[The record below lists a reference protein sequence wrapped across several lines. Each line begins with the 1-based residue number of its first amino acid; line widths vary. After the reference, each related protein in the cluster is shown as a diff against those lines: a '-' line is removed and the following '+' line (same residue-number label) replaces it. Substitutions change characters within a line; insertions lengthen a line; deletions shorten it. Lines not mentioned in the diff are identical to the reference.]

1 MASIRLSALIT
12 EDRKLI
18 VQVPADI
25 PAGPVELVIQV
36 LEPPSSMSVINPAR
50 EAARAKFAAAGM
62 LSHAHRLPDGVIPP
76 TEEEMLSAGIL
87 PPGARPS
94 EELISED
101 RDER

>member
-1 MASIRLSALIT
+1 MAAIRLSAIIT
-12 EDRKLI
+12 EDRQLI
-18 VQVPADI
+18 VQVPENI
-25 PAGPVELVIQV
+25 PAGPVELVIRL
-36 LEPPSSMSVINPAR
+36 LETSSSEVINLAL

-76 TEEEMLSAGIL
+76 TEEEMLRAGIL

-94 EELISED
+94 EELINED